1 MSAVDAG
8 AAGVATSAAPLA
20 PPAAA
25 PSIPESLN
33 PSIPSVIEAY
43 PYQRLM
49 GANQARFAMYE
60 WSRQTG
66 KSMGCALAV
75 NLDVLEVEA
84 AGKRTLWTLI
94 SRSLAQAREL
104 ARKIRDVGRAVMAA
118 RNILKGI
125 VESETRDSL
134 GETQLELT
142 YPGGSRVI
150 VVSGNPDAAAG
161 YTGNVW
167 WDEVGLTKRARELF
181 GTAFPVV
188 SRGKS
193 RFIMTSTPRAGFW
206 VQRWDEAQKP
216 GSAWF
221 THKLTII
228 DAVAQGCPQN
238 VEELRAGLND
248 DLRWRQEFL
257 CEHVDDDICWLPWE
271 LIVGATDERATIVP
285 APYDDSDAAGVFY
298 AGWDVARWQDLSV
311 LWVLQRVGGLLV
323 TRGVEVM
330 QRMPF
335 EAQLACVQ
343 SRLGQFAPRLHLVRL
358 CIDATGMGEM
368 VAEQAQ
374 RRIGRVEGIK
384 ITGPL
389 KEVLAGDLRRMLEDR
404 TLRLPDHDAVRS
416 DLHSVHRTTT
426 AAGNPR
432 FEGEIAGSHADRFW
446 AASLAVHAAI
456 QVAGGIT
463 PAEVD
468 QLRGALP
475 AKPSEENPALRRRRE
490 RELVGAAG
498 KGVW

>member
-1 MSAVDAG
+1 MKKKAASYQPSAISRSSTA
-8 AAGVATSAAPLA
+8 
-20 PPAAA
+20 PAAA
-25 PSIPESLN
+25 PS
-33 PSIPSVIEAY
+33 VIEPYA
-43 PYQRLM
+43 YQRLM
-49 GANQARFAMYE
+49 GANRARFAMYE
-60 WSRQTG
+60 WSRQVG

-75 NLDVLEVEA
+75 NLDILEVEA
-84 AGKRTLWTLI
+84 AGRRTLWTLI

-104 ARKIRDVGRAVMAA
+104 ARKVRDVGRAVMAA

-125 VESETRDSL
+125 AESETRDSL

-167 WDEVGLTKRARELF
+167 WDEVGLTQRARELF
-181 GTAFPVV
+181 GTSFPVV
-188 SRGKS
+188 SRGGY
-193 RFIMTSTPRAGFW
+193 RYIMTSTPRAGFW
-206 VQRWDEAQKP
+206 TQRWDEAQKP

-221 THKLTII
+221 THRLNIF

-238 VEELRAGLND
+238 PDELRAGLND

-271 LIVGATDERATIVP
+271 LLVQATDSRATIVP
-285 APYDDSDAAGVFY
+285 ASYDDSDQAGFIY

-311 LWVLQRVGGLLV
+311 LWIVQRVGGILL

-330 QRMPF
+330 KRMPF
-335 EAQLACVQ
+335 DAQLACVGT
-343 SRLGQFAPRLHLVRL
+343 RLAQFAPRLRLARL

-374 RRIGRVEGIK
+374 RRIGRVEGVK
-384 ITGPL
+384 LTGPV
-389 KEVLAGDLRRMLEDR
+389 KEVLAGDLRRLLEDR
-404 TLRLPDHDAVRS
+404 TLRLPDDDAVRG

-432 FEGEIAGSHADRFW
+432 FEGEAAGSHADRFW

-456 QVAGGIT
+456 RTGGGISAEQIDALAGAT
-463 PAEVD
+463 RRDRDMNAPFSERPRRPAA
-468 QLRGALP
+468 RRAAKWGAH
-475 AKPSEENPALRRRRE
+475 
-490 RELVGAAG
+490 
-498 KGVW
+498 